1 MVSNQLSFGVKY
13 ALILVGI
20 VTLFFIIYIAQSIL
34 IPVVLSFLIAV
45 LFSPIVVFFSKLR
58 IPKVISIT
66 LTMILVSC
74 LSILFL
80 FLLGS
85 QLSIFSE
92 SFPSLLEN
100 FYVALEQSINWLALK
115 MDVKPAYLNNMVTNS
130 KAELLEWGKSSLS
143 TTLTTIGNVLVMLFL
158 IPVYVFMILYYKPL
172 LHEFLFRLIGKGNEL
187 KLNSILISIKSIVQ
201 RYLVALILEM
211 AIMTALNTIALML
224 IGVEYAF
231 ILGLIGA
238 VLNVIP
244 YIGGVVS
251 TALPMIVALGSG
263 NPPSMAILVL
273 VVYIF
278 IQFVDNNYIIPKLVG
293 AKVKINALVS
303 IVVVLI
309 GGALWGVTGMF
320 LSIPLIAIIKII
332 FDHIESLKPW
342 GYLLGDT
349 MPPIIKLRFN
359 FMKKTK
365 LPIEG

>member
-1 MVSNQLSFGVKY
+1 MVSNQLSHGVKY
-13 ALILVGI
+13 AIILIGL
-20 VTLFFIIYIAQSIL
+20 VTLFFILYIAQSIL
-34 IPVVLSFLIAV
+34 VPIILSFLIAV

-74 LSILFL
+74 FTVVLLFILT
-80 FLLGS
+80 S

-100 FYVALEQSINWLALK
+100 FYLALEQFIDWLAVK
-115 MDVKPAYLNNMVTNS
+115 MDVKPSYLNNMVTNS
-130 KAELLEWGKSSLS
+130 KAELMEWGKSSISATLS
-143 TTLTTIGNVLVMLFL
+143 TIGYVLVMLFL

-211 AIMTALNTIALML
+211 AIMTALNTGALMI

-238 VLNVIP
+238 ILNVIP

-263 NPPSMAILVL
+263 NPPSMALLVL
-273 VVYIF
+273 ASYIF

-293 AKVKINALVS
+293 AKVKINALAS

-332 FDHIESLKPW
+332 FDHIDSLKPW

-365 LPIEG
+365 LPSEG